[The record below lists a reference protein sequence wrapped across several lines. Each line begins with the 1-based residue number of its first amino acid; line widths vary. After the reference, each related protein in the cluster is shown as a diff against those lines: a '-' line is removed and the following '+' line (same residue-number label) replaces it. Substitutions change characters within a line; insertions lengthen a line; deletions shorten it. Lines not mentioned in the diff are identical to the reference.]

1 MPDFIR
7 VFGAFPIARNDLR
20 HIFADHEATTRHE
33 TADEAC
39 LAAAEAFARTAAY
52 VAGVAFTR
60 VIDLIAGECGRPE
73 VIMSFGDAHAREQW
87 ANGGLVE

>member
-7 VFGAFPIARNDLR
+7 VFGAFPIARNDLG
-20 HIFADHEATTRHE
+20 HIFADHEATARHE

-39 LAAAEAFARTAAY
+39 FAAEAFARTAAY

-60 VIDLIAGECGRPE
+60 VIDPPDRRALHWLGGR
-73 VIMSFGDAHAREQW
+73 VASSQQCCLTI
-87 ANGGLVE
+87 